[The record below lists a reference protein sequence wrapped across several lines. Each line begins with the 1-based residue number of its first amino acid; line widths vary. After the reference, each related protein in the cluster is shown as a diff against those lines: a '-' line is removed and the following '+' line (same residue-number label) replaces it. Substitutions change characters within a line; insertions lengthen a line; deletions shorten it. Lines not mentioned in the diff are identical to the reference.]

1 MVRFRRFLR
10 LLSIVVVAVVTT
22 GLLTSAAG
30 HVIGPEGEDHDA
42 DSGQVDEDEDAGGPQ
57 APADYLDDKFTSF
70 RTVTDDQVQRAEAQ
84 AAALPENGNGWR
96 LTGPSNVGGR
106 ITGLVVDPRR
116 LDTMYVAAAG
126 GGVWR
131 STDAAATFQPAWP
144 SGLPQAIGS
153 LEMGRDGT
161 LWAGTGEA
169 NPSGGG
175 LTFFGKGVYRSTDGG
190 RSWDSWGLT
199 RSGSIAFSRRP
210 GSAAMPRVIRSFA
223 AECTGSRWRMTV

>member
-96 LTGPSNVGGR
+96 LTGPSN
-106 ITGLVVDPRR
+106 
-116 LDTMYVAAAG
+116 
-126 GGVWR
+126 
-131 STDAAATFQPAWP
+131 
-144 SGLPQAIGS
+144 
-153 LEMGRDGT
+153 
-161 LWAGTGEA
+161 
-169 NPSGGG
+169 
-175 LTFFGKGVYRSTDGG
+175 
-190 RSWDSWGLT
+190 
-199 RSGSIAFSRRP
+199 
-210 GSAAMPRVIRSFA
+210 
-223 AECTGSRWRMTV
+223 